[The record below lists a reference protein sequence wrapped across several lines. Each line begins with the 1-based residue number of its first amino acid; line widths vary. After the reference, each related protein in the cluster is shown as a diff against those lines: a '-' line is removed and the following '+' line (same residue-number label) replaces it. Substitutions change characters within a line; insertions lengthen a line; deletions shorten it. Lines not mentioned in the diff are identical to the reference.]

1 MMAGLV
7 RSGLL
12 LLLVAGGSR
21 SLTNT
26 DIESLASAG
35 ISADVIQAKIAT
47 SECAFDTSTEAL
59 VQLKKAGV
67 PNSVLAAMVSRDARP
82 APAAATMPTPE
93 PPRPVQGAAASGY
106 VERAQVFVAR
116 GSWAEA
122 VAAYKAALR
131 ANQGDAT
138 LHNQLGICYQRM
150 GDAKQARLAYEKA
163 ISLKRDYAEAYNNLG
178 TLEHTSGRYE
188 PAIRAYGDAIRI
200 RPTGVF
206 YKNLGQAWLAR
217 GDVDQAL
224 RAWIEALRIDPNA
237 LDPEGAGVV
246 TSAVSQARQYYLF
259 AKLVASRGQVEQALH
274 YIEKAH
280 AAGFKDFTGVERD
293 HDFARLVSDPR
304 YAALKK
310 E

>member
-21 SLTNT
+21 PLTNA
-26 DIESLASAG
+26 DIESLVSAG

-67 PNSVLAAMVSRDARP
+67 PNPVLAAMVLRDARP
-82 APAAATMPTPE
+82 AQAAVTAPKPE
-93 PPRPVQGAAASGY
+93 PARPVLGAEASGH

-116 GSWAEA
+116 RSWAEA
-122 VAAYKAALR
+122 AAAYKAALQT
-131 ANQGDAT
+131 NQGDAT

-150 GDAKQARLAYEKA
+150 GDAAQARLAYEKA
-163 ISLKRDYAEAYNNLG
+163 IALKRDYAEAYNNLG
-178 TLEHTSGRYE
+178 ALEHTSGRYE
-188 PAIRAYGDAIRI
+188 QAIRAYGDAIRI

-206 YKNLGQAWLAR
+206 YKNLGSAWLAR

-224 RAWIEALRIDPNA
+224 RAWIEALRIDPSA
-237 LDPEGAGVV
+237 LDSEGVRV
-246 TSAVSQARQYYLF
+246 ETSAVTLARQYYLF
-259 AKLVASRGQVEQALH
+259 AKLVASRGQVEQALR
-274 YIEKAH
+274 YLEKAH
-280 AAGFKDFTGVERD
+280 AAGFNDFMGVERD
-293 HDFARLVSDPR
+293 HDFARLVSDRR
-304 YAALKK
+304 YAALKN